1 MEGCRPQSAQA
12 SRNCHSERSEE
23 SVPLPTPIKSL
34 LSDLGIALPEGVPV
48 VFGDRVFWA
57 PVGLPE
63 LRGLKVLRPGL
74 ELAELRR
81 DLAVPA
87 HALALWAKTAASVH
101 SLSADDPA
109 CAAYLRGETIPTQA
123 EGWTLIAVDG
133 LSLGWGKGVR
143 GVLKNHYPKGL
154 RTV

>member
-1 MEGCRPQSAQA
+1 MTAPTKRSAGDA
-12 SRNCHSERSEE
+12 G
-23 SVPLPTPIKSL
+23 LPKPVAAL
-34 LSDLGIALPEGVPV
+34 LSELGIELPEGKAV
-48 VFGDRVFWA
+48 VFGDRIFWA

-87 HALALWAKTAASVH
+87 HALALWAKSAASVRE
-101 SLSADDPA
+101 LSADEPA
-109 CAAYLRGETIPTQA
+109 CAAYLRGETIPA
-123 EGWTLIAVDG
+123 AGAGWTLVTVDG
-133 LSLGWGKGVR
+133 LSLGWGKSVN

-154 RTV
+154 RSLG